1 MKVRSAKELQDLDQ
15 EIDLFDS
22 DSWDF
27 IPLGSL
33 EGQNFEYFNDIQD
46 RDFLKR
52 NKLTVAKSFMGYSCA
67 IFIMLFC
74 CIWTIHYTGV
84 LNDSDYKN
92 AQKIQNPWSSSHSS
106 YVDGV
111 EVSSEELIEISK
123 LLNNY
128 MRVIKMEHDYTFLY
142 DYCLNTS
149 TFADTYYTNTAKI
162 VDLFDS
168 NDCYARGL
176 RKFGGLCNVNRIN
189 KVIEKDGIYYCYASL
204 NIPTTNDVYEY
215 VYLYSKNMTKYF
227 AKNDVTESN
236 IVRYLIETMEENT
249 MYCSVNEYCIKMKK
263 TSTGFKIVDDSII
276 TSQCIDSYTSA
287 ITQIT
292 NILRGSIATDIGG

>member
-106 YVDGV
+106 YVYGV

-189 KVIEKDGIYYCYASL
+189 KVIEKDGIYY
-204 NIPTTNDVYEY
+204 
-215 VYLYSKNMTKYF
+215 
-227 AKNDVTESN
+227 
-236 IVRYLIETMEENT
+236 
-249 MYCSVNEYCIKMKK
+249 
-263 TSTGFKIVDDSII
+263 
-276 TSQCIDSYTSA
+276 
-287 ITQIT
+287 
-292 NILRGSIATDIGG
+292 